1 MNPVKDNPAKNSPLI
16 AFRGK
21 LDTLC
26 AIILEAQLLGGEK
39 ENRAF
44 VEDMQEILNF
54 TRSLLPAEYKDIPLG
69 EYRLSGLA
77 PQEIRERSH
86 HPQRYFG
93 LDHLLMHQ
101 SMGPLSLRLNLLRT
115 AARETELAAIAAFR
129 DPEDSAICRRG
140 DIAEALNILSG
151 LLYILMYKYLPQDY
165 SFAGKAG
172 I

>member
-1 MNPVKDNPAKNSPLI
+1 MNSAKDNPVI

-26 AIILEAQLLGGEK
+26 AMILEAQLLGK

-44 VEDMQEILNF
+44 GEDMQEILDF
-54 TRSLLPAEYKDIPLG
+54 TRSLLPAEYKNIPLG
-69 EYRLSGLA
+69 EFRLLGLS
-77 PQEIRERSH
+77 PLEIRERSH
-86 HPQRYFG
+86 HPKNYFG

-115 AARETELAAIAAFR
+115 AARETELAAITAFR
-129 DPEDSAICRRG
+129 DPADPAIYRREDIV
-140 DIAEALNILSG
+140 EALNRLSS
-151 LLYILMYKYLPQDY
+151 LIYLLMYKYLPKDY
-165 SFAGKAG
+165 SPLGKAG